1 MRGDRPSPAPSPA
14 HGNAGRALYALA
26 MERLYL
32 ACIAVSAAALVAI
45 TLVIPYGVFMR
56 YVMNSASSWPEPFSV
71 LAMVLFT
78 FVGGAAAYRANVHI
92 AVQMLTDAVR
102 PALRSALLK
111 LADLAM
117 IATALFMLV
126 FGAQLCRVTW
136 NQTIAEFPTL
146 SVGVTYL
153 PIPLGG
159 LATLLF
165 IVERLWLGAPPAE
178 SIMHRDQPLPD

>member
-1 MRGDRPSPAPSPA
+1 MKAA
-14 HGNAGRALYALA
+14 YAAA

-32 ACIAVSAAALVAI
+32 ACIVVSATALVAI

-71 LAMVLFT
+71 LAMVLFS

-92 AVQMLTDAVR
+92 AVQMLTDAV
-102 PALRSALLK
+102 PARARRALLH

-117 IATALFMLV
+117 VATALFMMVYGTQLV
-126 FGAQLCRVTW
+126 RATW

-146 SVGVTYL
+146 SVGITYL
-153 PIPLGG
+153 PIPVGG
-159 LATLLF
+159 LFTLLF
-165 IVERLWLGAPPAE
+165 IVERLWLGMPPPT
-178 SIMHRDQPLPD
+178 SVMYRDQPLAE